1 MSCRPHRW
9 NVEDWLPLYG
19 NKVEETAPEIRCLNC
34 GRVLA
39 VRDTTPNMRGSITEG
54 IASRLFKGER
64 YDEVAKSVREYF
76 AFHAIP
82 LHLDKPIKGRLMES
96 ALANLRRARGGSVGG
111 NVPK

>member
-54 IASRLFKGER
+54 NRQPSIQGRTIRRSCK
-64 YDEVAKSVREYF
+64 VR
-76 AFHAIP
+76 
-82 LHLDKPIKGRLMES
+82 S
-96 ALANLRRARGGSVGG
+96 
-111 NVPK
+111 